1 LFAASNPAYNHGG
14 WRSRAASTKTKKMP
28 VGEDKM
34 NDVAAGPA
42 ATPTTAQIYKVALA
56 SIIGSVIEQYDFLV
70 TGVIAATVWG
80 GIFFKLPGL
89 AAVAAAIGVYG
100 LGIIIRPVGAFI
112 FGHIADRYGRKDAM
126 V

>member
-1 LFAASNPAYNHGG
+1 MSNVAVAS
-14 WRSRAASTKTKKMP
+14 
-28 VGEDKM
+28 
-34 NDVAAGPA
+34 A
-42 ATPTTAQIYKVALA
+42 ATPTTNQIYKVALA

-112 FGHIADRYGRKDAM
+112 FGNIADTYGRKDAM
-126 V
+126 VYALVLMGVATLLIGLDPDLRQHRRSPRRFC